1 MSIDLVECM
10 RVFTAVVDAGSFAG
24 AADKLDLSRG
34 MATRYVAQLE
44 EHLGVRLLN
53 RTTRKIS
60 LTEAGNDY
68 KERAAQVLAMIA
80 DAESSVA
87 QRISVPRGILRV
99 SSSNAFGARHL
110 GLAITQYLQ
119 RYPGVQVD
127 VTLNDRVVDLVE
139 EGFDLAIRVATRI
152 DPGLVARKLARVRL
166 VVCASPGYLKKH
178 GVPKVPEDLVHHHCL
193 TYAYVSSPNKWRFRR
208 NGVER
213 RIAVSGG
220 LRANSGDILRNAAT
234 EDLGVTLQPD
244 FLIFEALR
252 ERKLVRI
259 LADWETDELGVFAVY
274 PNRKFL
280 PPKVRN
286 FIDFLVERFGPEAY
300 WDIPTGA
307 TDNKKRG
314 QIPLNANNGI

>member
-1 MSIDLVECM
+1 MSIDLVACM
-10 RVFTAVVDAGSFAG
+10 RVFTAVVEAGSFAG

-53 RTTRKIS
+53 RTTRKVS

-68 KERAAQVLAMIA
+68 NERAIQVLTMIA
-80 DAESSVA
+80 EAENSIA
-87 QRISVPRGILRV
+87 QRTSVPRGILRV

-110 GLAITQYLQ
+110 GLAITKYLQ
-119 RYPGVQVD
+119 KYPGVQID
-127 VTLNDRVVDLVE
+127 LTLNDRVVDLIE

-152 DPGLVARKLARVRL
+152 DPGLVARKLARSRL
-166 VVCASPGYLKKH
+166 VVCASPGYLQKH
-178 GVPKVPEDLVHHHCL
+178 GVPGVPEDLVHHHCL
-193 TYAYVSSPNKWRFRR
+193 TYAYVSSPNEWRFRR
-208 NGVER
+208 NGVEQ
-213 RIAVSGG
+213 RIPVSGG
-220 LRANSGDILRNAAT
+220 LRANSGDILRNAAA

-244 FLIFEALR
+244 FLVFEALH
-252 ERKLVRI
+252 EGKLARI

-286 FIDFLVERFGPEAY
+286 FIDFLVERFGPEPY
-300 WDIPTGA
+300 WDVQIGA
-307 TDNKKRG
+307 S
-314 QIPLNANNGI
+314 

>member
-1 MSIDLVECM
+1 MSIDVVACM
-10 RVFTAVVDAGSFAG
+10 RVFTAVVDAGSFTG

-53 RTTRKIS
+53 RTTRRVS

-68 KERAAQVLAMIA
+68 NERATQVLIMIA
-80 DAESSVA
+80 EAESSVA
-87 QRISVPRGILRV
+87 QGISVPRGILRV

-110 GLAITQYLQ
+110 GLAITEYLQ
-119 RYPGVQVD
+119 QNPGVQVD
-127 VTLNDRVVDLVE
+127 VTLNDRVVDLIE
-139 EGFDLAIRVATRI
+139 EGFDLAIRVAARI
-152 DPGLVARKLARVRL
+152 DPGLVARRLARARL
-166 VVCASPGYLKKH
+166 LVCASPGYLEKY
-178 GVPKVPEDLVHHHCL
+178 GLPRVPEDLVHHHCL
-193 TYAYVSSPNKWRFRR
+193 TYAYVNSNEWRFRR

-213 RIAVSGG
+213 RVPVSGA

-252 ERKLVRI
+252 ERKLVQI
-259 LADWETDELGVFAVY
+259 LADWETDELGIFAVY

-286 FIDFLVERFGPEAY
+286 FIDFLADRFGPKPY
-300 WDIPTGA
+300 WDIQIGA
-307 TDNKKRG
+307 S
-314 QIPLNANNGI
+314 